1 MYKAS
6 QSQYNNNNNNN
17 RKIEQSKMQEQI
29 YLVQNT
35 YFCSLIV
42 EIVLDNS
49 QHQIN
54 KATQ

>member
-6 QSQYNNNNNNN
+6 QSQYNNNN

-35 YFCSLIV
+35 YFCSLIG